1 MLMHAGID
9 FATAEKMPMHY
20 ALAFLSER
28 QALMQIGT
36 PKPVYERQDN
46 THTASHQNAPHQT
59 SRSTNRA
66 HKYTES
72 YYSTKRVCS

>member
-36 PKPVYERQDN
+36 PKPVYERQHN
-46 THTASHQNAPHQT
+46 TYTPQQPVQPKGRAT
-59 SRSTNRA
+59 TSTNT
-66 HKYTES
+66 YN
-72 YYSTKRVCS
+72 STKRVCS